1 MTAPDKIWMIAPQTA
16 EEFGLRISDPE
27 AGPAPPLPRLEYV
40 RRDPTVI
47 AALPEVQAPIAAK
60 LEEALESLAALEH
73 EQWAHWTAYMLDN
86 RTSKNMARWRKQVLT
101 DYADL
106 SNAAKESDRQWAR
119 KVISAL
125 ITPDMAQAL
134 AARDARVRREALD
147 SVTTLHHV
155 LSMVR
160 EKSGLGAG
168 PMLSD
173 LPDAVAEKME
183 AARREERERAAGIAE
198 NFEWFECG
206 AAFWPAAIAA
216 AIRAEGGK

>member
-1 MTAPDKIWMIAPQTA
+1 MTAPDFIWIKPDAGFDGVAGTWLDEPD
-16 EEFGLRISDPE
+16 GLDMQR
-27 AGPAPPLPRLEYV
+27 YV
-40 RRDPTVI
+40 RRDPAVI
-47 AALPEVQAPIAAK
+47 AALPEVQAMLAAK
-60 LEEALESLAALEH
+60 LEDAAALPLNIIPYSPELK
-73 EQWAHWTAYMLDN
+73 ALLDAITAYRDAI
-86 RTSKNMARWRKQVLT
+86 R
-101 DYADL
+101 
-106 SNAAKESDRQWAR
+106 
-119 KVISAL
+119 AL

-134 AARDARVRREALD
+134 ADRDARVRREALD

-183 AARREERERAAGIAE
+183 AARREERERAAGFAE

-206 AAFWPAAIAA
+206 AAFWPAAIAV